1 MLDKTKRDNRI
12 KVLRGKLQKMAYD
25 GMGKFRG
32 KQDYRSITNTHQ
44 SEVLGNYLQN
54 DFMEKETRDNI
65 LGRKHI
71 DISDPYVCQDEATC
85 GPSTGHI
92 YDKYKDLKE
101 DMGGVAE
108 AKPVAG
114 VYTGPGAE
122 HSTAAFKADDG
133 KDSVGHTWFELPDES
148 IVDASAGQFINPK
161 YQPLTQSKRF
171 RIIPKESG
179 LHKYYKKDKS
189 LSETIKKD
197 MDSKMSEV
205 ARKLRKKGIDPFA
218 SRRKQL
224 KGKLQKMAID
234 YKTNWKTHGAD
245 MDAIRAF
252 KSKEVYSSGENHPSG
267 SKFKFRSDGKSL
279 FLHDYEVA
287 RHHKDGIEVSNAG
300 YDSPLTYKT
309 HQALGINSK
318 GHAKHPK
325 GLITL
330 GSKEIDKN
338 SGEWVLVNHAD
349 ISEEPIIPDTM
360 RKNQKARA
368 DGTFVERK
376 KPKRETAEQASFRE
390 RATQKELKEQG
401 KKGGKPLSKVNIQK
415 TDQRIINAITGLNT
429 PLPTDKRGQAAH
441 HLLSYSG
448 DGDIGKK
455 LGLNKKDN
463 DDENNSI
470 MLPHDYHDFISH
482 YNTSNPKTNLDN
494 LRQMDSKIKQLKGK
508 LQKIAAK
515 GDIIQPIIQK
525 SRFTE
530 LKDHTI
536 LSPKTFLDLSSSSGR
551 GENSGK
557 TTGLHDVHSGGI
569 GHSDDTDSDIKHNP
583 ILGIKKDDRDEMF
596 KKRDERRNKGDYNVN
611 ERGDELGTVERY
623 KRQLR
628 RQGVIAPFLSIR
640 DNKITGHEG
649 RHRARAML
657 EEGITETPV
666 EITDSFYSN
675 DSGTKRTQKEIDN
688 VIPQD
693 NSRKPIQKDT
703 RAPIFGR
710 YSKLKG
716 RLQKMAET
724 DPYKRVIG
732 KPGINRKEELQKDD
746 GLPPKSYAMFDED
759 FAEGIPDTRVETFS
773 GSPDSKIIEKK
784 DVEDN
789 PKRYTLDD
797 IGKRGSE
804 AINTDK
810 GLFEK
815 GESELSRK
823 LEDLRINRISIK
835 ETGIRENLGDLIKR
849 KYIPKYMRE
858 KSNEPKVSGI
868 SQGVITTDLAKRLA
882 KLQKIATDINRSP
895 VDNNMSKSDE
905 IINSF
910 GNSGLSIEGVDGI
923 YDTKNHK
930 VLDGYNQEDIPR
942 IREIYGE
949 GVFIGTNSETDT
961 RDGPNTNDLERTRK
975 ELQAIE
981 DKGGIPALGFDST
994 EGGSLEA
1001 LNVAITD
1008 SKEKVMDA
1016 LYDNQWGTYI
1026 ISPNNSSEIIENP
1039 KYTGRNK

>member
-1 MLDKTKRDNRI
+1 MLDKTKKHNRI
-12 KVLRGKLQKMAYD
+12 KVLRGKLQKMAVQYRAFTNSSSFVGNMRYD
-25 GMGKFRG
+25 QDEQSMTGILSGKHYKWCGVPESKFDSFQGAGSAGAFFNRDIKGQYDCSSMGKLNQVKSR
-32 KQDYRSITNTHQ
+32 
-44 SEVLGNYLQN
+44 
-54 DFMEKETRDNI
+54 
-65 LGRKHI
+65 
-71 DISDPYVCQDEATC
+71 ISQ
-85 GPSTGHI
+85 
-92 YDKYKDLKE
+92 
-101 DMGGVAE
+101 
-108 AKPVAG
+108 
-114 VYTGPGAE
+114 
-122 HSTAAFKADDG
+122 
-133 KDSVGHTWFELPDES
+133 
-148 IVDASAGQFINPK
+148 
-161 YQPLTQSKRF
+161 
-171 RIIPKESG
+171 
-179 LHKYYKKDKS
+179 
-189 LSETIKKD
+189 
-197 MDSKMSEV
+197 
-205 ARKLRKKGIDPFA
+205 
-218 SRRKQL
+218 
-224 KGKLQKMAID
+224 LQKMAID

-287 RHHKDGIEVSNAG
+287 RHHKDGIEISNAG

-330 GSKEIDKN
+330 GTKEIDKN
-338 SGEWVLVNHAD
+338 SGEWVLVKHSD

-376 KPKRETAEQASFRE
+376 KPKRETAEQASFRK
-390 RATQKELKEQG
+390 RATKKELKEQG
-401 KKGGKPLSKVNIQK
+401 RKGGKPLSKVNIQK
-415 TDQRIINAITGLNT
+415 TDQRIIDAISGLKKS
-429 PLPTDKRGQAAH
+429 LPTDKRGQAAH
-441 HLLSYSG
+441 HLLEYSG

-494 LRQMDSKIKQLKGK
+494 LRQMDSKIKQLQGK
-508 LQKIAAK
+508 LQKIAFEFVDDDVGK
-515 GDIIQPIIQK
+515 NEKNFTSNLPNSLVNRMNRIIKLEKTLPP
-525 SRFTE
+525 SRY
-530 LKDHTI
+530 
-536 LSPKTFLDLSSSSGR
+536 
-551 GENSGK
+551 
-557 TTGLHDVHSGGI
+557 
-569 GHSDDTDSDIKHNP
+569 TDF
-583 ILGIKKDDRDEMF
+583 E
-596 KKRDERRNKGDYNVN
+596 
-611 ERGDELGTVERY
+611 
-623 KRQLR
+623 
-628 RQGVIAPFLSIR
+628 
-640 DNKITGHEG
+640 
-649 RHRARAML
+649 RARNTY
-657 EEGITETPV
+657 ENN
-666 EITDSFYSN
+666 Y
-675 DSGTKRTQKEIDN
+675 ID
-688 VIPQD
+688 D
-693 NSRKPIQKDT
+693 GKPIRPSARFRKEPT
-703 RAPIFGR
+703 RYYPTKENPEGKIMGQPRTENIVQFDPDVKKKYA
-710 YSKLKG
+710 KLKG
-716 RLQKMAET
+716 
-724 DPYKRVIG
+724 
-732 KPGINRKEELQKDD
+732 
-746 GLPPKSYAMFDED
+746 
-759 FAEGIPDTRVETFS
+759 
-773 GSPDSKIIEKK
+773 
-784 DVEDN
+784 
-789 PKRYTLDD
+789 
-797 IGKRGSE
+797 
-804 AINTDK
+804 
-810 GLFEK
+810 
-815 GESELSRK
+815 
-823 LEDLRINRISIK
+823 
-835 ETGIRENLGDLIKR
+835 
-849 KYIPKYMRE
+849 
-858 KSNEPKVSGI
+858 
-868 SQGVITTDLAKRLA
+868 

-910 GNSGLSIEGVDGI
+910 QNSGLSIEGVDGV